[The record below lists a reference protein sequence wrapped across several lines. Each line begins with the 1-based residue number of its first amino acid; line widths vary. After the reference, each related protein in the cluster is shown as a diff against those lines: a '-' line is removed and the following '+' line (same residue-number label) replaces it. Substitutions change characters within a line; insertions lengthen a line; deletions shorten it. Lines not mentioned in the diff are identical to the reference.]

1 MDTKQLVE
9 KGFVNFAM
17 TITFS
22 KAMAFLII
30 VMSFLMDFLNDKGG
44 TVFMY
49 AIPFAVFLITGKQV
63 IDWNKL
69 KTNKNEEEV
78 VSK

>member
-1 MDTKQLVE
+1 MSNKQFIE
-9 KGFVNFAM
+9 KGFINFAM

-22 KAMAFLII
+22 KIMAFLIV

-49 AIPFAVFLITGKQV
+49 SIPFAVFLITGKQA
-63 IDWNKL
+63 IDWGKL